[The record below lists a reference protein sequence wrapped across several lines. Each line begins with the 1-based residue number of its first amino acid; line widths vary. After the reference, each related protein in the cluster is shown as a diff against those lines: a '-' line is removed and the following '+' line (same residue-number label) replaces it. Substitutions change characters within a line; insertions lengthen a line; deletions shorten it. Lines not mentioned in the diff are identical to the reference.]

1 MTGGLRSGRE
11 RKAHTPSGGSGAP
24 GKGLTF
30 RAREDLNFEER
41 SGGSQP
47 TVGVNAKQAAAA
59 LAAVRNLRR
68 VNLELIAG
76 VLHREHSAAN
86 VTP

>member
-1 MTGGLRSGRE
+1 
-11 RKAHTPSGGSGAP
+11 
-24 GKGLTF
+24 LTF

-68 VNLELIAG
+68 VNLEFIAG

>member
-1 MTGGLRSGRE
+1 
-11 RKAHTPSGGSGAP
+11 
-24 GKGLTF
+24 LTF

-76 VLHREHSAAN
+76 VLHR
-86 VTP
+86 